1 MNMEIGSSCPMT
13 GCSDQQGTL
22 PSCGGLAVSLVP
34 FQQRG
39 AKKYSQQ
46 DALVNGTLFPGL
58 NLPFYLKMEG
68 GPVPAT
74 PLAELQALEFVI
86 HELGL
91 YLDTH
96 PEDSEA
102 FDLFQQYSKAEQ
114 TARAAYEA
122 KNGPLTR
129 QAAAQFQQYRW
140 LESPWPWCV
149 GEREEQ

>member
-1 MNMEIGSSCPMT
+1 M
-13 GCSDQQGTL
+13 
-22 PSCGGLAVSLVP
+22 
-34 FQQRG
+34 
-39 AKKYSQQ
+39 
-46 DALVNGTLFPGL
+46 
-58 NLPFYLKMEG
+58 
-68 GPVPAT
+68 
-74 PLAELQALEFVI
+74 I

-102 FDLFQQYSKAEQ
+102 FALFQQYSKAEQ
-114 TARAAYEA
+114 TARSAYEA
-122 KNGPLTR
+122 KNGPLTQ